1 MTLITTPSR
10 LIIWLLGVSMLFWFL
25 CLLEQSLI
33 LCTLPKTKVRAV
45 TNEHRRSSKPIKT
58 LSKYVADKK
67 RGKTSVNQLRLVL
80 VLLLKLNE
88 KEARTLE
95 DFSTDYR

>member
-33 LCTLPKTKVRAV
+33 LCTIPKTKVRAV
-45 TNEHRRSSKPIKT
+45 TNEHRRFSKPIKT
-58 LSKYVADKK
+58 RSKYVADKK
-67 RGKTSVNQLRLVL
+67 RGKTSVNQFGLVL
-80 VLLLKLNE
+80 VLLLKLDE
-88 KEARTLE
+88 KEERTLE
-95 DFSTDYR
+95 YFSTDYR